1 MTGKDYCQVNRSTF
15 QNCVYTMVGYGNEN
29 IHATKSTHA
38 FFKRKISIIISS
50 LQRNFGRE
58 IKSLETVSARI
69 WTLNQFALPFSPPYC
84 IYAVQG
90 REQKHPNIHAGM
102 APLQTGTGTNNHRW
116 YNDFPHPNLHSRKIS
131 ALGVSKVLVALMFVS
146 KADFPWDHKTQKK
159 K

>member
-1 MTGKDYCQVNRSTF
+1 MTGKDYCQVTDQHFRT
-15 QNCVYTMVGYGNEN
+15 VYTMVGYGNEN

-90 REQKHPNIHAGM
+90 REQKHPHIPAEM
-102 APLQTGTGTNNHRW
+102 APLQTGTGTNNHRR
-116 YNDFPHPNLHSRKIS
+116 YNDFSS
-131 ALGVSKVLVALMFVS
+131 SK
-146 KADFPWDHKTQKK
+146 PT
-159 K
+159 